1 MTDRLRIV
9 VAVAGAALAACSDG
23 KGIPKEQYN
32 DLLSKLDECKSQ
44 LERQKTAAEMCT
56 KQLDEALA
64 GAGKDD
70 AWVVRVEGETVS
82 LVARPRRPGGTGGG
96 GDVRDEIAVAV
107 SGAFEGQVR
116 GSKQGIQ
123 QCYVSALKK
132 NESLQ
137 NREIKLMVSVTANP
151 TGKLTNPSFSPSVSP
166 DFTSCLTKIASNWK
180 VQAYQG
186 GSFTL
191 QYPVTLRPT
200 E

>member
-1 MTDRLRIV
+1 MKPTFRYV
-9 VAVAGAALAACSDG
+9 VVAGALLAACSDG

-64 GAGKDD
+64 GAAKDD
-70 AWVVRVEGETVS
+70 AWIVRIEGDTVN
-82 LVARPRRPGGTGGG
+82 LVARPKRRGAGGG

-151 TGKLTNPSFSPSVSP
+151 TGKLTNPQFSPSVSS

-180 VQAYQG
+180 VQTYQG
-186 GSFTL
+186 GPFTL

>member
-1 MTDRLRIV
+1 MV
-9 VAVAGAALAACSDG
+9 AACDS

-32 DLLSKLDECKSQ
+32 DLLTRMDDCQAQ
-44 LERQKTAAEMCT
+44 LQRQKTAAEMCT

-64 GAGKDD
+64 NAGKDD

-82 LVARPRRPGGTGGG
+82 LVARPKRAGNP
-96 GDVRDEIAVAV
+96 DVRDEVAVAV

-116 GSKQGIQ
+116 GSKNGIQ

-132 NESLQ
+132 NETLQ
-137 NREIKLMVSVTANP
+137 NREVKLMVSVTANP
-151 TGKLTNPSFSPSVSP
+151 TGKLTNAQFSPQVSG
-166 DFTSCLTKIASNWK
+166 DFTACLTKIASNWK
-180 VQAYQG
+180 VQPYQG

-200 E
+200 D